1 MKINIL
7 SLFDGMSVAQQ
18 ALKECGI
25 EVENYFASEIDKY
38 SIATTQAN
46 FPNTIQLG
54 DVKEVGNVWKKFGM
68 KPNIDLLI
76 GGSPCQD
83 LSIAG
88 KRVGLSGER
97 SGLFYE
103 YLRIRDE
110 IRPKYFVLENVNSM
124 PKEAKAEISKCLGV
138 EPIMINASLV
148 SAQNRKRLFWIGKLN
163 EKNK

>member
-54 DVKEVGNVWKKFGM
+54 DVKEVGNVWKKIWNETKYRFTYRW
-68 KPNIDLLI
+68 LT
-76 GGSPCQD
+76 
-83 LSIAG
+83 LSRFI
-88 KRVGLSGER
+88 
-97 SGLFYE
+97 
-103 YLRIRDE
+103 
-110 IRPKYFVLENVNSM
+110 NSW
-124 PKEAKAEISKCLGV
+124 KKSWAK
-138 EPIMINASLV
+138 
-148 SAQNRKRLFWIGKLN
+148 W
-163 EKNK
+163 